1 MAWSAFHQL
10 IYCTYFCGSRLTK
23 MQCSLE
29 SQYSNA
35 EAMPLKKKTR
45 KEKKG
50 KNERTVLRTNV

>member
-1 MAWSAFHQL
+1 
-10 IYCTYFCGSRLTK
+10 

>member
-35 EAMPLKKKTR
+35 EAIPLKKKQEKKK
-45 KEKKG
+45 KEKM
-50 KNERTVLRTNV
+50 NELY